1 MFLLAWSLILVA
13 CFLAAGIFKYN
24 IAHYEPAT
32 PRESMAIMAPK
43 RPPVEFEACQPPV
56 MEDDLLQLD
65 YEPAAN
71 DYMPEP

>member
-1 MFLLAWSLILVA
+1 MFLLALSLILVA

-24 IAHYEPAT
+24 VAHYEPPA

-43 RPPVEFEACQPPV
+43 RPPVEFEACPPLV
-56 MEDDLLQLD
+56 MEDGLLQLD

-71 DYMPEP
+71 DNMPEP